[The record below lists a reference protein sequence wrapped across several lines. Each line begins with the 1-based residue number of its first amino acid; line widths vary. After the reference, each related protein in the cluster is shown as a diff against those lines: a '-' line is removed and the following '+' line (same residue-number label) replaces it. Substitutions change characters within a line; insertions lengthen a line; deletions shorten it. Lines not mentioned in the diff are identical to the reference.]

1 MKNALVPID
10 GSPAALRALAFALRA
25 MRNPLDAQVQVLN
38 VHAPLLHPWPGKLVS
53 PDMINAELRSDGEKR
68 LVPAEIMALSASV
81 ACVPLVR
88 IGSAATEIIAYAV
101 EHDCDA
107 IVMGARGMGA
117 VGSLVLCC
125 MLDGAFKTDAFGR
138 VVRRKPQRYRGIA
151 RICNDTAG
159 TKARF

>member
-25 MRNPLDAQVQVLN
+25 MRNPLDAQVHVLN
-38 VHAPLLHPWPGKLVS
+38 VQAPLVHLWPGKLVS
-53 PDMINAELRSDGEKR
+53 PDMINAELRSDGEKL

-81 ACVPLVR
+81 ACVALVR

-107 IVMGARGMGA
+107 IVMGTRGMGA
-117 VGSLVLCC
+117 VGSLV
-125 MLDGAFKTDAFGR
+125 MGSVAQK
-138 VVRRKPQRYRGIA
+138 VVHLAQVPVTLVK
-151 RICNDTAG
+151 
-159 TKARF
+159 